1 MRGSLTCGTNLVLV
15 NAAFFHG
22 LWVTQ
27 FHKEHTRMKV
37 FQSATPSDDE
47 MMHVLRNY
55 SYGKFTSSK
64 SKNFEAITFVWN
76 AGVLD
81 SVNAAYLE
89 IPYEGEDSTDSMV
102 IYLPLDDSPAALDD
116 LVNKF
121 TFESM
126 NEALS
131 RKQIEEV

>member
-1 MRGSLTCGTNLVLV
+1 
-15 NAAFFHG
+15 
-22 LWVTQ
+22 
-27 FHKEHTRMKV
+27 MKV
-37 FQSATPSDDE
+37 FQSATPSDVE

-89 IPYEGEDSTDSMV
+89 MPYEGEDSADSMV

-121 TFESM
+121 TFETM